1 MSNYKTVFF
10 TLGVLQIILGL
21 SMIIPLI
28 AQFIFNELDS
38 GFISSGI
45 ISIVFGILFF
55 ISNLDHDKKLNLHQA
70 FLLTGLSWIS
80 IAVFGSL
87 PFIFSSLNLSFTDG
101 FFESMSG
108 ITTTGSTIITNLDSA
123 PKSILLWRA
132 LLQWLGGI
140 GIIVMAI
147 TLMPIMNVGGMQ
159 LFKISSNNTAE
170 KILPKSKEISIRL
183 ISIYLS
189 LTLLCSFFYKLFG
202 MNFFDS
208 ITHSMTTI
216 ATGGFSNYNESI
228 GYFNSSL
235 IEVTSIFFIFLGS
248 IPFIAYIKF
257 LNGDK
262 KIFIS
267 DSQIKVFFKITLC
280 SIIILLI
287 YMLYKNK
294 SWSDIDLISLSFNVV
309 SILTGTGYITED
321 FSNWGSFPIIFFLI
335 LMFIGGCAGST
346 TCGIKIFRVQIL
358 YQFISN
364 QLKKIIYPRGVFI
377 IKYGKNNIDDK
388 FMSSIISFIYLYII
402 IFFVI
407 TALLSVSGLDFLT
420 SISGAATSISNVGP
434 GLGENIGPNGNF
446 SKLSDP
452 SKWILSL
459 AMILGR
465 LEIFAILIL
474 FMPSFWR
481 KY

>member
-287 YMLYKNK
+287 YMLYKNE

-446 SKLSDP
+446 SELSDP